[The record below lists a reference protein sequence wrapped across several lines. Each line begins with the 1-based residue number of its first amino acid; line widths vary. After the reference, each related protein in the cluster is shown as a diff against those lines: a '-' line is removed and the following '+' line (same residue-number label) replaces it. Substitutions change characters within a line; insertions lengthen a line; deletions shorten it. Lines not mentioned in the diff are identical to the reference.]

1 MPLPSSGLLVY
12 AGILVAAIIEG
23 EIAYIGAAALVAQG
37 RLDPLAVVVAGAIGA
52 AIGDQAFFFVF
63 RGRLTRLMARW
74 PSLERKTL
82 PLIDQVR
89 QHDTW
94 MVLLIR
100 FAPGLR
106 VAIAAACAL
115 VDVSPLKFS
124 LLNLASSVVWAVALL
139 GLVGWLGPS
148 ALAQF
153 GLGGWRGAAV
163 MGLVVL
169 GAFAWLGRF
178 EARAMHVPDA
188 PEPATTRH

>member
-23 EIAYIGAAALVAQG
+23 EIAYIGAAALVAQS